1 MSAVTRAI
9 SPATRSGGVRRT
21 SRPCRRTL
29 KRSRRRSPAVSI
41 LPRNGHCSP
50 DRDGDRHIDIA
61 PDRIRVR
68 ADCMSTLDE
77 PFSGLLVY
85 ASNGH
90 GKRGGDHEASCFIST
105 KVDPGDDVDI
115 VIGKAVAGIPAH
127 MKERILK
134 AGCIAAGEE
143 LFGIGRIAP
152 STNGPGQCE
161 LEVEQTV
168 FAADRTVTASARR
181 DFRGIQTGHGTYA
194 FFAGI

>member
-9 SPATRSGGVRRT
+9 SPATRSGGARRT

-41 LPRNGHCSP
+41 LPRNGHYSP

-68 ADCMSTLDE
+68 ADGMSTLDE
-77 PFSGLLVY
+77 PFSGLLVD
-85 ASNGH
+85 ASNRH
-90 GKRGGDHEASCFIST
+90 GKRGGQHEASCLVST
-105 KVDPGDDVDI
+105 EADPGDDVDI

-127 MKERILK
+127 MKECILK
-134 AGCIAAGEE
+134 AGCIPAGEE

-152 STNGPGQCE
+152 TAKRPRQCE
-161 LEVEQTV
+161 LEVEQAV
-168 FAADRTVTASARR
+168 FAADRSVTASARR
-181 DFRGIQTGHGTYA
+181 DSCGI
-194 FFAGI
+194 